1 MQVVEYRRRAS
12 LADKGEAVWRAYPDR
27 LEQASPDSTLLTKVP
42 YSAVKQLRL
51 GFTPGRFHTT
61 RFLMELTGSKSRLVI
76 TNLHAAGIGALE
88 DRSDSFFALVRAV
101 VTGVRNANPNAVFVA
116 GEQPAIYW
124 LLLAFNLAAFAM
136 LALVVTHLPIV
147 PGNVSASV
155 ILKAVVILF
164 SLPLMLS
171 WLVHARPR
179 RFDPQADLEKV
190 IAARTA

>member
-12 LADKGEAVWRAYPDR
+12 LADTGEAVWRAWPDR
-27 LEQASPDSTLLTKVP
+27 LEQTGPDGTLLTKVP

-76 TNLHAAGIGALE
+76 TNLHAGGIGPLE

-101 VTGVRNANPNAVFVA
+101 VAGVHRANPEAAFLA

-124 LLLAFNLAAFAM
+124 LLLAFNLAAFTM

-155 ILKAVVILF
+155 MIKAVVILF
-164 SLPLMLS
+164 SLPLLLG
-171 WLVHARPR
+171 WLVNARPR
-179 RFDPQADLEKV
+179 RFDPQTGLEKV

>member
-12 LADKGEAVWRAYPDR
+12 LADKGEAVWRAHADR
-27 LEQASPDSTLLTKVP
+27 LEQIAPDGTLLTTVA
-42 YSAVKQLRL
+42 YGAVRRLRL

-61 RFLMELTGSKSRLVI
+61 RFLMELTGTKSRLVI
-76 TNLHAAGIGALE
+76 TNLHAGGIGALE
-88 DRSDSFFALVRAV
+88 DRSEGFFNLVRAV
-101 VTGVRNANPNAVFVA
+101 VAGVQRAGPDAEFVA

-124 LLLAFNLAAFAM
+124 LLLAFNLAAFT
-136 LALVVTHLPIV
+136 LLVLVVTHLPIV

-155 ILKAVVILF
+155 LIKSVLILF

-171 WLVHARPR
+171 WLVNARPR
-179 RFDPQADLEKV
+179 RFDPQEGLEKV

>member
-27 LEQASPDSTLLTKVP
+27 L
-42 YSAVKQLRL
+42 VKQLRL

-61 RFLMELTGSKSRLVI
+61 RFLMDLTGTKSRLVI
-76 TNLHAAGIGALE
+76 TNLHVGGIGALE

-101 VTGVRNANPNAVFVA
+101 VAGVHRANPEAAFLA

-136 LALVVTHLPIV
+136 LALVVTFLPIV

-155 ILKAVVILF
+155 IVKAVVILS
-164 SLPLMLS
+164 SLPLMMS
-171 WLVHARPR
+171 WLVNARPR
-179 RFDPQADLEKV
+179 RFDPHADLEKV